1 MLPYDRLRYKGIARL
16 REVARGS
23 AANEAPFSRGVEP
36 SIGFAVGDDRAYWP
50 STWLG
55 APAPAVSAPAAVLL
69 GKPATAAFASG
80 TLPVA
85 GRGRLAAWRARIGS
99 RCGCLAI
106 GIVGSLFPRLA
117 MMRAVPAAAGRTTAF
132 GHAFEV

>member
-23 AANEAPFSRGVEP
+23 AANEAPLSRGVEP

-69 GKPATAAFASG
+69 GEPATAAFASG